1 LTLRKANANEK
12 VKFRGDDLAK
22 HESAI
27 KRHRQS
33 LKLRER
39 NQRVRSKIR
48 TLIKRV
54 RTAVAAKNRDVAVT
68 QLKEA
73 NRALDKAVS
82 KGALKKNTASR
93 GISRL
98 ARAVHLLAA
107 TN

>member
-1 LTLRKANANEK
+1 MAI
-12 VKFRGDDLAK
+12 

-33 LKLRER
+33 LKLHDR
-39 NQRVRSKIR
+39 NQQIKSKIR
-48 TLIKRV
+48 TLMKRV
-54 RTAVAAKNRDVAVT
+54 RIAITAKNRELAVA
-68 QLKEA
+68 QLKEV

-93 GISRL
+93 GVSRL

-107 TN
+107 TS

>member
-1 LTLRKANANEK
+1 M
-12 VKFRGDDLAK
+12 AK

-33 LKLRER
+33 LKLRDR
-39 NQRVRSKIR
+39 NQQIKSKIR
-48 TLIKRV
+48 TLMKRV
-54 RTAVAAKNRDVAVT
+54 RTAITAKNRELAAA
-68 QLKEA
+68 QLKEV

-107 TN
+107 TS

>member
-1 LTLRKANANEK
+1 M
-12 VKFRGDDLAK
+12 AK

-33 LKLRER
+33 LKLRDR
-39 NQRVRSKIR
+39 NQQIKSKIR
-48 TLIKRV
+48 TLMKRV
-54 RTAVAAKNRDVAVT
+54 RTAVTAKNRELAVA
-68 QLKEA
+68 QLKEV

-93 GISRL
+93 GVSRL

-107 TN
+107 TS

>member
-1 LTLRKANANEK
+1 
-12 VKFRGDDLAK
+12 LAK

-33 LKLRER
+33 LKLRDR
-39 NQRVRSKIR
+39 NQQIKSKIR
-48 TLIKRV
+48 TLMKRV
-54 RTAVAAKNRDVAVT
+54 RTAVTAKNRELAVA
-68 QLKEA
+68 QLKEV

-93 GISRL
+93 GVSRL

-107 TN
+107 TS

>member
-1 LTLRKANANEK
+1 M
-12 VKFRGDDLAK
+12 AK

-33 LKLRER
+33 LKLRDR
-39 NQRVRSKIR
+39 NQQIKSKIR
-48 TLIKRV
+48 TLVKRV
-54 RTAVAAKNRDVAVT
+54 RTAITAKNRELAVA
-68 QLKEA
+68 QLKEV

-93 GISRL
+93 GVSRL

-107 TN
+107 TS